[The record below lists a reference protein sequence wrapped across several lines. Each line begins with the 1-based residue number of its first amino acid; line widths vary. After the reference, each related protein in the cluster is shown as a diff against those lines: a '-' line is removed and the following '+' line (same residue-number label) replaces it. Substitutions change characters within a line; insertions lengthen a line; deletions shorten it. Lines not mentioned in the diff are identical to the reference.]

1 MEFQIDNR
9 VLMALAIV
17 VLLVLV
23 MSMCKH
29 AEGVFGKPPRPVPSF
44 PRYEGVS
51 DDKLRNLLPAY
62 AGKSEGYMSM
72 VKPKS
77 EGYMSMI
84 RPQAEGY
91 IPISEMKK
99 QSEGFCDSVNTRATP
114 EGCCGEG
121 FDVSKLRNKMTSALK
136 TEGYTENSP
145 TDISTCANH
154 SVSEGIAGRWARPK
168 RTEGIS
174 GSDAKLRSL
183 AMGGN

>member
-1 MEFQIDNR
+1 
-9 VLMALAIV
+9 MALAIV
-17 VLLVLV
+17 VLLVLI

-29 AEGVFGKPPRPVPSF
+29 TEGVLGKVPRPVPSF

-62 AGKSEGYMSM
+62 TGKSEGYMA
-72 VKPKS
+72 
-77 EGYMSMI
+77 MI

-91 IPISEMKK
+91 IPISEMKKQTK

-121 FDVSKLRNKMTSALK
+121 FDVSKLRNKMTAALK